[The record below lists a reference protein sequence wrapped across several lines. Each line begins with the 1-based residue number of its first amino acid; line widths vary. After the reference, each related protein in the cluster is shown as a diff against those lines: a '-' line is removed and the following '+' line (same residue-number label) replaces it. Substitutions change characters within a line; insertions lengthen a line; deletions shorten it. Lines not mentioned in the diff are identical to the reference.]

1 MKSKNFKTLLLGVF
15 VLFAF
20 HSFGQLQVSGTVKDN
35 TGELLPGVS
44 IQIKGTTQGGITD
57 MEGRYSLSVSDDQAV
72 LVFSFVGMETQ
83 EVNVNGR
90 SVIDIEM
97 NPATI
102 GVSEVVVTALGISRE
117 KKSLGYSVA
126 EVEGENLQRVAQEN
140 VLNALSGKVA
150 GVTINSTGGPGSSVS
165 MVIRGAS
172 SLTSDNQP
180 LFVVDGIP
188 MNNTLNN
195 VQEIGRENKPDFGN
209 AISDINPEDIESI
222 SVLKGPSAAALY
234 GSRAGNGVVLITTKS
249 GKKAKGL
256 GVNITSNT
264 VIESPYK
271 YIETH
276 NLFANGR
283 RPFTQDDRPNNGLPY
298 YDVPVADSYWV
309 GPELDKGMMAYQWPY
324 FDENGELQARPLVSH
339 PDNHKEFFNTGI
351 TSTNGFSLTDAKERL
366 NYRFSYSNMQHR
378 GIIPNSDLNKNSIS
392 LNSSLK
398 IVENLTLGSSLN
410 FSSSGADNRPST
422 SNRGANPLQAL
433 FDLNSHIDINDLK
446 DYWEPGQEGI
456 MQRAPYN
463 LEVNPDGTFGRGDFT
478 NNPYF
483 LAHEV
488 NNSFRRDRVFG
499 NASLDWQVTR
509 EVFLRAR
516 YTHDQFHEKREVKI
530 APSYSRDAKGVYGLS
545 NMYRREQNGDFLLGY
560 KKNFEDFSLSASV
573 GGNYMYQFAE
583 NNLAQTKNNGSG
595 LIVPG
600 IYTLTNI
607 SPDNLVYN
615 SGWSQKGIY
624 SLYALASFGYKDAV
638 YLDLTARNDWS
649 STLPVENR
657 SYFYP
662 SASLSVLLNNIF
674 EMGEKVS
681 LAKLRGGW
689 AMVGNDTDPYKLMNV
704 MGNQG
709 AWGNQTRLSTSG
721 TLLLPDLKPEIQTSW
736 EIGVDLALFNNR
748 LRMDGTY
755 YQAENENQILSIGL
769 PPSSGY
775 SEKQINAGLI
785 SSKGVEFS
793 VGLTP
798 ISSSDWNWDV
808 NFVFSRN
815 RTKVEELAEGFDYI
829 VLWTDAKGGAVTRV
843 GDEIGQ
849 IVDDVIVR
857 VEDPNSDYYGWPI
870 IDEEGWDDADNWE
883 NHMEKGD
890 NTAVI
895 GNFNPNFMMG
905 MQTSVSYK
913 RWTLSASF
921 DWRNG
926 GNFIS
931 QTYRYGESDMHTQ
944 RWIDRTL
951 KLNDMSGTEM
961 AQYLKNNAD
970 KYLSPDGEFFVV
982 VGGPTK
988 ETGGLQHSEDGI
1000 TLNDGVFMPGVEGYY
1015 DDNGNFVAVRE
1026 NLGDDGT
1033 PTIRFQDFY
1042 GWSYSR
1048 TALFDADFLKL
1059 REISLS
1065 YKLPPLKLIG
1075 INDATVSLYSRDII
1089 LWTKAGIGI
1098 DPEKAFQAE
1107 GGVQGSGTQFKQGI
1121 ERYNVAPWT
1130 IPVGIKLNVNF

>member
-433 FDLNSHIDINDLK
+433 FDLNSHIDISDLK

-895 GNFNPNFMMG
+895 GNFNPNFLMG

-961 AQYLKNNAD
+961 AQYLKDNAD

>member
-433 FDLNSHIDINDLK
+433 FDLNSHIDISDLK

-499 NASLDWQVTR
+499 NASLDWQITR

-545 NMYRREQNGDFLLGY
+545 NMYRREQNADFLLGY

-895 GNFNPNFMMG
+895 GNFNPNFLMG

-961 AQYLKNNAD
+961 AQYLKDNAD

-1026 NLGDDGT
+1026 NLGADGT

-1075 INDATVSLYSRDII
+1075 INDVTVSLYSRDII
-1089 LWTKAGIGI
+1089 LWTKAGIGV